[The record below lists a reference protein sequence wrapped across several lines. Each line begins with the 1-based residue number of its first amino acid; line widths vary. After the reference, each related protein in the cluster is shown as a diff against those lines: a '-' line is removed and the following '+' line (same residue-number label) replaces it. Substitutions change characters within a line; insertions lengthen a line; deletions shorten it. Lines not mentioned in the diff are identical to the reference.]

1 MADFIDR
8 ILEGQYKKENGTI
21 EFSCASVEVN
31 AVSGTETEGTFM
43 LYAQEGIVTEGRIY
57 SSDARMECITDSFSG
72 AQDEIGYRFHA
83 GCVDAGQTIKGRFTA
98 VSNQGEYTL
107 PFIVHVVS
115 EVMMS
120 GIGEIRN
127 LFHFV
132 NLAKSDWDEA
142 LRIFYSDEFKELFTD
157 NDRQYYAAYCG
168 LSGIPG
174 NSHNMEEF
182 LIEINKKKKIE
193 FIPEQKE
200 IKLINPSENENHTL
214 KISCN
219 GWGYIHLTFETD
231 GDFIRLE
238 HKEASEGN
246 FLGNEYFL
254 EYYIDN
260 ARLHEGRNYGEIRIR
275 YCHDLIRIP
284 VTVEN
289 GTDRRQVRRAYR
301 AKEEITVHLM
311 QYYQAKR
318 AKKIS
323 TKTWL
328 AESGKLVDALEEL
341 DPHDIAVQLY
351 KAQLLI
357 TEERMNEAR
366 WILDRAE
373 LVIGEPGTG
382 TPELECYCM
391 YLRSLVEQNEEITR
405 TAAENI
411 SAIYTVNSESWRV
424 AFLLMQVSEEFTS
437 SPSRKWL
444 FIGEQLAHGCCSPV
458 IYIEACRLIAKTPTL
473 LTKLEGT
480 ELQILRYA
488 ALNGMMTRDILLQC
502 ELLSRRMR
510 TYSHAALDILEHSY
524 RELPDDE
531 LLSVICS
538 QLIAGG
544 CTDRSAFEW
553 YSTAVSQQLRITNL
567 YDYYLMAM
575 PHDRDIEI
583 PRMILM
589 YFSYQ
594 SDLEYPLTAFLY
606 AYVWK
611 NRERFPEIFEQYHPR
626 ITQFTLD
633 IHEKGRTDENLAY
646 LYCNVVENDQ
656 FTEHIAENFTKI
668 MFIREFSTEDEDIRS
683 VYVVCTHL
691 NKTVKTPVTGG
702 KAQIAVY
709 EPSSAVILEDAD
721 GMRFTG
727 TVGYT
732 LRELIN
738 PVRERIHVSSVVRN
752 DPGLDDFMCYGNS
765 GYMPITA
772 DNAGRLRR
780 MIVSSE
786 FNISFM
792 RDYSPKL
799 VKFYYEN
806 DRMDDLDTFLAMLTT
821 DMVSG
826 DSIEEI
832 VSYFTKRGMYEKA
845 YEWLQYISPDRVD
858 PRILLRLCSE
868 LVKKKPEL
876 SDDSMLQ
883 QYMMTAL
890 KQGKYDDV
898 TLNALISGY
907 SGSIRRM
914 RDIWKAAG
922 SFDVDTVRIDAR
934 ILTQMLYTGSYIAE
948 RWDILREY
956 IGCSGINDRLVK
968 ATAAQCSYDYFARE
982 RVMDGELFSLI
993 GRYAADGGEIPFVCG
1008 LAYVQYYSENP
1019 GEIDRNVH
1027 DNIVRF
1033 LKEQRAEGIVL
1044 PCYREF
1050 TDYLPFM
1057 MEFSDKT
1064 IIGYHAKRGSSV
1076 RIHYIREQEEGE
1088 EGDYTTEDM
1097 HEVYDGFFVRT
1108 FVLFFGERLQ
1118 YYISQS
1124 EGGREQLTDS
1134 GTLSRSDIGTAA
1146 DNRFN
1151 DINNI
1156 MIARN
1161 LQDYD
1166 TVDTLLKEYYRR
1178 DYIVSNL
1185 FHRK

>member
-1 MADFIDR
+1 
-8 ILEGQYKKENGTI
+8 
-21 EFSCASVEVN
+21 
-31 AVSGTETEGTFM
+31 
-43 LYAQEGIVTEGRIY
+43 
-57 SSDARMECITDSFSG
+57 
-72 AQDEIGYRFHA
+72 
-83 GCVDAGQTIKGRFTA
+83 
-98 VSNQGEYTL
+98 
-107 PFIVHVVS
+107 
-115 EVMMS
+115 
-120 GIGEIRN
+120 
-127 LFHFV
+127 
-132 NLAKSDWDEA
+132 
-142 LRIFYSDEFKELFTD
+142 
-157 NDRQYYAAYCG
+157 
-168 LSGIPG
+168 
-174 NSHNMEEF
+174 
-182 LIEINKKKKIE
+182 
-193 FIPEQKE
+193 
-200 IKLINPSENENHTL
+200 
-214 KISCN
+214 
-219 GWGYIHLTFETD
+219 
-231 GDFIRLE
+231 
-238 HKEASEGN
+238 
-246 FLGNEYFL
+246 
-254 EYYIDN
+254 
-260 ARLHEGRNYGEIRIR
+260 
-275 YCHDLIRIP
+275 
-284 VTVEN
+284 
-289 GTDRRQVRRAYR
+289 
-301 AKEEITVHLM
+301 
-311 QYYQAKR
+311 
-318 AKKIS
+318 
-323 TKTWL
+323 
-328 AESGKLVDALEEL
+328 
-341 DPHDIAVQLY
+341 
-351 KAQLLI
+351 
-357 TEERMNEAR
+357 
-366 WILDRAE
+366 
-373 LVIGEPGTG
+373 
-382 TPELECYCM
+382 
-391 YLRSLVEQNEEITR
+391 
-405 TAAENI
+405 
-411 SAIYTVNSESWRV
+411 
-424 AFLLMQVSEEFTS
+424 
-437 SPSRKWL
+437 
-444 FIGEQLAHGCCSPV
+444 
-458 IYIEACRLIAKTPTL
+458 
-473 LTKLEGT
+473 
-480 ELQILRYA
+480 
-488 ALNGMMTRDILLQC
+488 
-502 ELLSRRMR
+502 
-510 TYSHAALDILEHSY
+510 
-524 RELPDDE
+524 
-531 LLSVICS
+531 
-538 QLIAGG
+538 
-544 CTDRSAFEW
+544 
-553 YSTAVSQQLRITNL
+553 
-567 YDYYLMAM
+567 
-575 PHDRDIEI
+575 
-583 PRMILM
+583 
-589 YFSYQ
+589 
-594 SDLEYPLTAFLY
+594 
-606 AYVWK
+606 
-611 NRERFPEIFEQYHPR
+611 
-626 ITQFTLD
+626 
-633 IHEKGRTDENLAY
+633 
-646 LYCNVVENDQ
+646 
-656 FTEHIAENFTKI
+656 
-668 MFIREFSTEDEDIRS
+668 
-683 VYVVCTHL
+683 
-691 NKTVKTPVTGG
+691 VKTPVTGG

-765 GYMPITA
+765 GYMPVTA
-772 DNAGRLRR
+772 DNAERLRR

-876 SDDSMLQ
+876 SDDGMLQ

-956 IGCSGINDRLVK
+956 IESSGINDRLVK

-993 GRYAADGGEIPFVCG
+993 GRYAAEGGEIPFVCG

-1019 GEIDRNVH
+1019 GEIDRTVH

-1064 IIGYHAKRGSSV
+1064 IIGYHAKQGSSV

-1108 FVLFFGERLQ
+1108 FVLFFGEQLQ

-1166 TVDTLLKEYYRR
+1166 TVDTLLREYYRR